1 MRIRIKQKSSFVK
14 GEVGDIVDPPSE
26 LTRKLL
32 TEGYADRVEGNRALD
47 VPQEGAKDDAGDIA
61 NDPAAGSDPDD
72 GAGEAVSPGRKRRRK

>member
-47 VPQEGAKDDAGDIA
+47 VPQEGAANDPGDST

-72 GAGEAVSPGRKRRRK
+72 GAGKTVSKGRKPSRK